1 MLILRNGRGNE
12 MKKKKLKEGWINVQM
27 HELDCDSFSDM
38 NFFDKWIPD
47 GCELLQVVFRH
58 EYGYYDQGDEAYIMI
73 EWKEK
78 E

>member
-1 MLILRNGRGNE
+1 MKNKKIKNGYV
-12 MKKKKLKEGWINVQM
+12 NVQM
-27 HELDCDSFSDM
+27 CDLDCDSFADM
-38 NFFDKWIPD
+38 SFFNKWIPE
-47 GCELLQVVFRH
+47 GCELVQVLFRH